1 MVFVTAYTETS
12 SGRTVTLSAAF
23 NGATGRQKPVS
34 LYTGPGRSSGGW
46 TVGAAGNRRR
56 CGPDSAGGD
65 LAKRSRGFC
74 EAVQNGGDTAV
85 FAELIALQQQV
96 QQMAARVEQM
106 AAQVQQVAER
116 IEQLGQR
123 IR

>member
-1 MVFVTAYTETS
+1 MGGMVAEYM
-12 SGRTVTLSAAF
+12 
-23 NGATGRQKPVS
+23 
-34 LYTGPGRSSGGW
+34 RS
-46 TVGAAGNRRR
+46 
-56 CGPDSAGGD
+56 
-65 LAKRSRGFC
+65 
-74 EAVQNGGDTAV
+74 GGDTAV